1 MNIVKAFAV
10 LLVVMLAFA
19 GGYVMRATRSTGGA
33 TKARTILYYVD
44 AMNPAYK
51 SAKPGVAPD
60 GMALQPVYADEPT
73 ATSGNSGADG
83 HVGHTIL
90 YYQDPQ
96 DPKYHAD
103 KPGLNPETGNT
114 LEPVYADATPAV
126 PPGAIQ
132 ISPERQQ
139 LIGVKFATVE
149 LSGQAR
155 SIRSVGKVTFDETRV
170 AHVHTRIDGWIEK
183 VFVDF
188 TGDFVKQGQ
197 PMLTIYSP
205 EMLASQQE
213 LLLAARARDL
223 MRDNPLA
230 SAAEHGNSLFEAAK
244 RRLELWQLKDDEIDQ
259 VLKTGQTIH
268 SITLYAPA
276 SGFVTERKAF
286 PNQKVTPDSDLY
298 TITDLSRIWIVA
310 DVFESDITSIKVGDT
325 AYVQFP
331 NGNTPSLGAKVT
343 YIQPQVD
350 PMTRTLKVRLD
361 APNPGLRMKPDMF
374 VNVEFGIA
382 GAKELVV
389 PAEAVLDTGD
399 RQTVFVDL
407 GNGYLEP
414 RQVVVGERYG
424 DRVAITRG
432 LAAGERV
439 VSSGTFLIDS
449 ESQLKAAAS
458 GMGAPQHQHG
468 GAPAANEPAANK
480 PASNPPAANPTAAKP
495 MDPST
500 RNPQRGSRVGVEVP
514 MPEPKTPAPG
524 RGRHD

>member
-1 MNIVKAFAV
+1 MTIFKRVAV
-10 LLVVMLAFA
+10 LLLVALAF
-19 GGYVMRATRSTGGA
+19 GSGYLLRATKSAGRVSNA
-33 TKARTILYYVD
+33 HKILYYVD
-44 AMNPAYK
+44 PMHPAYK
-51 SAKPGVAPD
+51 SDKPGVAPD
-60 GMALQPVYADEPT
+60 CGM
-73 ATSGNSGADG
+73 
-83 HVGHTIL
+83 
-90 YYQDPQ
+90 
-96 DPKYHAD
+96 
-103 KPGLNPETGNT
+103 T
-114 LEPVYADATPAV
+114 LEPVYADGAAV
-126 PPGAIQ
+126 TGTSGEAADAPGPPGAVRIA
-132 ISPERQQ
+132 PERQQ

-149 LSGQAR
+149 LSDQAR
-155 SIRSVGKVTFDETRV
+155 SIRAVGKVTFDETRV

-230 SAAEHGNSLFEAAK
+230 SAAEHGNSLFEAAR
-244 RRLELWQLKDDEIDQ
+244 RRLELWQFKDDQIEQ

-268 SITLYAPA
+268 SVTIYAPA
-276 SGFVTERKAF
+276 AGFVTERKAF

-310 DVFESDITSIKVGDT
+310 DVFESDITSIRVGDT
-325 AYVQFP
+325 AHVQFP
-331 NGNTPSLGAKVT
+331 NGNTLSLGAKVT

-382 GAKELVV
+382 GPKELVV

-424 DRVAITRG
+424 DRVAITSG
-432 LAAGERV
+432 LKAGERV

-449 ESQLKAAAS
+449 ESQLKAAAG

-468 GAPAANEPAANK
+468 GAPAANPSSA
-480 PASNPPAANPTAAKP
+480 TP
-495 MDPST
+495 MDPSM
-500 RNPQRGSRVGVEVP
+500 P
-514 MPEPKTPAPG
+514 MPEPKTPVPG
-524 RGRHD
+524 RGRR

>member
-1 MNIVKAFAV
+1 MRIVKVVIA
-10 LLVVMLAFA
+10 LLVVTVAFA
-19 GGYVMRATRSTGGA
+19 GGYVMRATKSTASASNGR
-33 TKARTILYYVD
+33 KILYYVD
-44 AMNPAYK
+44 PMHPAYT
-51 SAKPGVAPD
+51 SDKPGVAPD
-60 GMALQPVYADEPT
+60 CGM
-73 ATSGNSGADG
+73 
-83 HVGHTIL
+83 
-90 YYQDPQ
+90 
-96 DPKYHAD
+96 
-103 KPGLNPETGNT
+103 T
-114 LEPVYADATPAV
+114 LEPVYADESSGNTLEKVYAEAAPTAK
-126 PPGAIQ
+126 PGAIK

-149 LSGQAR
+149 LDGHTR
-155 SIRSVGKVTFDETRV
+155 SIRAVGKVTYDETRV

-197 PMLTIYSP
+197 PLLTIYSP

-223 MRDNPLA
+223 MQNNPLA
-230 SAAEHGNSLFEAAK
+230 SAAQHGDSLFDAAK
-244 RRLELWQLKDDEIDQ
+244 RRLQLWQLSDDQIQQ
-259 VLKTGQTIH
+259 VLTTGQPIA
-268 SITLYAPA
+268 SVTLYAPA
-276 SGFVTERKAF
+276 SGFVSERKAF

-298 TITDLSRIWIVA
+298 TITDLSRIWIMA
-310 DVFESDITSIKVGDT
+310 DVFESDIASIRIGDA
-325 AYVQFP
+325 AYVSFSS
-331 NGNTPSLGAKVT
+331 GNAPPLGAKVS

-361 APNPGLRMKPDMF
+361 ANNPGLRMKPDMF
-374 VNVEFGIA
+374 VNVEFGIV
-382 GAKELVV
+382 GTTQLVV

-414 RQVVVGERYG
+414 RQVVAGDRFG

-432 LAAGERV
+432 LSAGERV

-468 GAPAANEPAANK
+468 GAPA
-480 PASNPPAANPTAAKP
+480 TQP
-495 MDPST
+495 MDPSM
-500 RNPQRGSRVGVEVP
+500 P
-514 MPEPKTPAPG
+514 MPDPKSPTPGAP
-524 RGRHD
+524 RHD

>member
-1 MNIVKAFAV
+1 MKIVKAVAA
-10 LLVVMLAFA
+10 LVVITLAFG
-19 GGYVMRATRSTGGA
+19 GGYALRATRTSASASNGR
-33 TKARTILYYVD
+33 KILYYVD
-44 AMNPAYK
+44 PMHPAYK
-51 SAKPGVAPD
+51 SDKPGVAPD
-60 GMALQPVYADEPT
+60 CGMTLEPVYADEAT
-73 ATSGNSGADG
+73 GTSGHAG
-83 HVGHTIL
+83 HAIL
-90 YYQDPQ
+90 YYQDSH

-114 LEPVYADATPAV
+114 LEPVYADATPTAK
-126 PPGAIQ
+126 PGAIK

-223 MRDNPLA
+223 IRNNPLA
-230 SAAEHGNSLFEAAK
+230 SAAEHGNSLFEAAR
-244 RRLELWQLKDDEIDQ
+244 RRLELWQLKDDQIEQ
-259 VLKTGQTIH
+259 VLKTGEPIR

-310 DVFESDITSIKVGDT
+310 DVFESDITSIRIGDAT
-325 AYVQFP
+325 YVSFP
-331 NGNTPSLGAKVT
+331 NGNTPPLAARVT

-350 PMTRTLKVRLD
+350 PTTRTLKVRLD
-361 APNPGLRMKPDMF
+361 APNPGLRMKPDMY

-382 GAKELVV
+382 EAKQLVV

-407 GNGYLEP
+407 GDGYLEP

-432 LAAGERV
+432 LTAGERV

-449 ESQLKAAAS
+449 ESQLKAAAA

-468 GAPAANEPAANK
+468 SAPAANQ
-480 PASNPPAANPTAAKP
+480 PPAKP
-495 MDPST
+495 MDPSM
-500 RNPQRGSRVGVEVP
+500 P
-514 MPEPKTPAPG
+514 MPEPKKPG
-524 RGRHD
+524 PGGVRQ

>member
-1 MNIVKAFAV
+1 MKLLKVLAV
-10 LLVVMLAFA
+10 LVLLAGVFA
-19 GGYVMRATRSTGGA
+19 SGYAVRATKRAGPPTSG
-33 TKARTILYYVD
+33 RRVLYYVD
-44 AMNPAYK
+44 PMHPAYK
-51 SAKPGVAPD
+51 SDKPGVAPD
-60 GMALQPVYADEPT
+60 CGMTLEPVFAEDPAVPT
-73 ATSGNSGADG
+73 GTT
-83 HVGHTIL
+83 GHTVL
-90 YYQDPQ
+90 YYQDPKQ
-96 DPKYHAD
+96 PEYRAD

-114 LEPVYADATPAV
+114 LEPVYATSAELTV
-126 PPGAIQ
+126 PPGAIK
-132 ISPERQQ
+132 IPPERQQ
-139 LIGVKFATVE
+139 LIGVKFTTVE

-155 SIRSVGKVTFDETRV
+155 PIRAVGKVTFDETRV

-223 MRDNPLA
+223 MRNNALA
-230 SAAEHGNSLFEAAK
+230 SAAEQGNSLFEAAR
-244 RRLELWQLKDDEIDQ
+244 RRLELWQLKDDQIEQ
-259 VLKTGQTIH
+259 VLKTGQPIH
-268 SITLYAPA
+268 SITLAAPA

-310 DVFESDITSIKVGDT
+310 DVFESDITSIKVGDAT
-325 AYVQFP
+325 HVSFP
-331 NGNTPSLGAKVT
+331 NGNAPPLAAKVT

-361 APNPGLRMKPDMF
+361 APNPGLRMKPDMY
-374 VNVEFGIA
+374 VSVEFGIA
-382 GAKELVV
+382 GARQLVV
-389 PAEAVLDTGD
+389 PAEAVLDAGD

-407 GNGYLEP
+407 GDGYLEP

-424 DRVAITRG
+424 DRVAIMRG
-432 LAAGERV
+432 LSAGDRV

-468 GAPAANEPAANK
+468 GAPPTSQPAAQL
-480 PASNPPAANPTAAKP
+480 
-495 MDPST
+495 MGPSM
-500 RNPQRGSRVGVEVP
+500 P
-514 MPEPKTPAPG
+514 MPEPKKPAPG
-524 RGRHD
+524 RVRHD

>member
-1 MNIVKAFAV
+1 MKALKILAVFV
-10 LLVVMLAFA
+10 LLAGTFA
-19 GGYVMRATRSTGGA
+19 GGYVVRATKHAGA
-33 TKARTILYYVD
+33 ATSGRRVLYYVD
-44 AMNPAYK
+44 PMHQAY
-51 SAKPGVAPD
+51 
-60 GMALQPVYADEPT
+60 
-73 ATSGNSGADG
+73 TS
-83 HVGHTIL
+83 
-90 YYQDPQ
+90 
-96 DPKYHAD
+96 D
-103 KPGLNPETGNT
+103 KPGIAPDCGMT
-114 LEPVYADATPAV
+114 LEPVYADEAANTREPAEAEATPAV
-126 PPGAIQ
+126 ATGAIK

-155 SIRSVGKVTFDETRV
+155 SIRAVGKVTFDETRV

-188 TGDFVKQGQ
+188 TGDFVNQGQ

-230 SAAEHGNSLFEAAK
+230 SAAEHGNSLFEAAR
-244 RRLELWQLKDDEIDQ
+244 RRLELWQLNDDQIDQ
-259 VLKTGQTIH
+259 VLRTGQPIH
-268 SITLYAPA
+268 SITLHAPA
-276 SGFVTERKAF
+276 SGFVSERKAF

-310 DVFESDITSIKVGDT
+310 DVFEADITSIKVGDP

-331 NGNTPSLGAKVT
+331 SGNTPSLGAKVT

-350 PMTRTLKVRLD
+350 SMTRTLKVRLD
-361 APNPGLRMKPDMF
+361 APNPGLRMKPDMY

-468 GAPAANEPAANK
+468 GAPAAGGA
-480 PASNPPAANPTAAKP
+480 
-495 MDPST
+495 
-500 RNPQRGSRVGVEVP
+500 
-514 MPEPKTPAPG
+514 
-524 RGRHD
+524 RHD

>member
-1 MNIVKAFAV
+1 MKILKSLAV
-10 LLVVMLAFA
+10 LLLVTLAFG
-19 GGYVMRATRSTGGA
+19 GGYVMRATKSTGTA
-33 TKARTILYYVD
+33 SKARTILYYVD
-44 AMNPAYK
+44 AMNPAFK
-51 SAKPGVAPD
+51 SDKPGIAPD
-60 GMALQPVYADEPT
+60 GMALQPVYADEAT
-73 ATSGNSGADG
+73 GTSGSSGADG
-83 HVGHTIL
+83 HAG
-90 YYQDPQ
+90 Q
-96 DPKYHAD
+96 
-103 KPGLNPETGNT
+103 
-114 LEPVYADATPAV
+114 
-126 PPGAIQ
+126 PGAIQ

-155 SIRSVGKVTFDETRV
+155 TIRSVGKVTYDETRV
-170 AHVHTRIDGWIEK
+170 SHVHTRIDGWIEK

-244 RRLELWQLKDDEIDQ
+244 RRLELWQLKDEEIDE

-310 DVFESDITSIKVGDT
+310 DVFESDITSIKVGD
-325 AYVQFP
+325 ASYVSFP
-331 NGNTPSLGAKVT
+331 NGNTPPLGAKVT

-361 APNPGLRMKPDMF
+361 AANPGLRMKPDMF

-432 LAAGERV
+432 LTAGERV

-449 ESQLKAAAS
+449 ESQLKAAAG

-468 GAPAANEPAANK
+468 GATAA
-480 PASNPPAANPTAAKP
+480 NPPATNQPTVNPPAAKP
-495 MDPST
+495 MDPSM
-500 RNPQRGSRVGVEVP
+500 P